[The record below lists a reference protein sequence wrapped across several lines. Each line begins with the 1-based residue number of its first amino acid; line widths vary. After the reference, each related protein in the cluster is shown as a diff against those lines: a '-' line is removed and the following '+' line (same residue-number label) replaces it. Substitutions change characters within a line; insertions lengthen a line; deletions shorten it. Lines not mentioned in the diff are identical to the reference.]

1 MTHWI
6 KIHLKEY
13 NFKLVFGTSETKFV
27 LEKAVTVRQC
37 PSRCPVPNTSNR
49 TLKRIPNAPNFFRH
63 GEEKKHAFVGA
74 RLPSSGF
81 GHLIID
87 ADYCRSVLNSSQ
99 CFLFRKRKDHPS
111 KKRKEKG
118 SSQCFLF
125 HSWLFG
131 QRVLVIEGVF
141 SP

>member
-1 MTHWI
+1 MQTI
-6 KIHLKEY
+6 AARFQIQA
-13 NFKLVFGTSETKFV
+13 NAFF
-27 LEKAVTVRQC
+27 LEKERI
-37 PSRCPVPNTSNR
+37 
-49 TLKRIPNAPNFFRH
+49 TL
-63 GEEKKHAFVGA
+63 
-74 RLPSSGF
+74 
-81 GHLIID
+81 
-87 ADYCRSVLNSSQ
+87 Q
-99 CFLFRKRKDHPS
+99 

>member
-1 MTHWI
+1 M
-6 KIHLKEY
+6 
-13 NFKLVFGTSETKFV
+13 FGTSETKFV
-27 LEKAVTVRQC
+27 LEKAVTVLQC

-81 GHLIID
+81 GHLIMEEKERTI
-87 ADYCRSVLNSSQ
+87 AARFQIQANAF
-99 CFLFRKRKDHPS
+99 FLEKERITLQ
-111 KKRKEKG
+111 KKKG
-118 SSQCFLF
+118 SNALF